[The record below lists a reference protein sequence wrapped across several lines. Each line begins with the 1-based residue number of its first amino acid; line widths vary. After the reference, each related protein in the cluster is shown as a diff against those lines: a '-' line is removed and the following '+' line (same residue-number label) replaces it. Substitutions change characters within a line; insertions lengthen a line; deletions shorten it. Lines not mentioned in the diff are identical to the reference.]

1 MIIKY
6 RSQLLYTI
14 IVLILEIWFQS
25 EYYSA
30 FNHGNF
36 SMKFAGTALVVS
48 HYLYFLS
55 AVLALRP
62 RPATTSIRGLE
73 LTSIR
78 GLDRSSDSQFE
89 ISEVYSEEGFNSNQI
104 KSIST
109 AC

>member
-1 MIIKY
+1 VAQHCAVIIKY

-62 RPATTSIRGLE
+62 RPATTSIRGL
-73 LTSIR
+73 
-78 GLDRSSDSQFE
+78 DRSSGSQFE
-89 ISEVYSEEGFNSNQI
+89 ISEVYSEEGFNSSQI

>member
-1 MIIKY
+1 MAQHCAVIIKY

-62 RPATTSIRGLE
+62 RPATTSIRGL
-73 LTSIR
+73 
-78 GLDRSSDSQFE
+78 DRSSDSQFE